1 MSSVQLFI
9 LDELE
14 RGEAY
19 GYQLGARARADRT
32 QLWTRVG
39 NSPVYSALKALRRH
53 GLIEA
58 VPTDTTDT
66 RPDRIRY
73 AITEPGRAA
82 LLQLRDNGL
91 RPAVLRVD
99 PFDAALVR
107 AGPLSVGELRNLV
120 VRRHADYTA
129 QHTALTGQLHAPGG
143 LAGDLSPI
151 EWHVVNHRL
160 ARLATE
166 ITWHE
171 ELLTDLTHLT
181 DLTDLI
187 DVTDPADRN
196 GRAGTPRSADRDD
209 DRDRPAALDAVL
221 P

>member
-1 MSSVQLFI
+1 MSSVQLFV

-19 GYQLGARARADRT
+19 GYQLGARAREDRT

-39 NSPVYSALKALRRH
+39 NSPIYSALKALRRH

-58 VPTDTTDT
+58 VRTDTTDT
-66 RPDRIRY
+66 RPDRIMY

-82 LLQLRDNGL
+82 LFQLRDNGL
-91 RPAVLRVD
+91 RAAVLRVD

-107 AGPLSVGELRNLV
+107 AGPLSGADLRDLV

-129 QHTALTGQLHAPGG
+129 QHAALTGQLQGPGG
-143 LAGDLSPI
+143 IAGHLSPI
-151 EWHVVNHRL
+151 ERHVINHLL

-171 ELLTDLTHLT
+171 ELLADLADPA
-181 DLTDLI
+181 DLTDR
-187 DVTDPADRN
+187 DR
-196 GRAGTPRSADRDD
+196 RSRFADRDSSAA
-209 DRDRPAALDAVL
+209 PAPVL
-221 P
+221 F

>member
-1 MSSVQLFI
+1 MSSVQLFV

-39 NSPVYSALKALRRH
+39 NSPIYSALKVLRRH

-58 VPTDTTDT
+58 VRTDTTDT
-66 RPDRIRY
+66 RSDRVMY

-82 LLQLRDNGL
+82 LCQLRDNGL
-91 RPAVLRVD
+91 RAAVLRVD

-107 AGPLSVGELRNLV
+107 AGPLSGGDLRDLV

-129 QHTALTGQLHAPGG
+129 QHTALTGQLHGRGG
-143 LAGDLSPI
+143 VAGDLSPI
-151 EWHVVNHRL
+151 ERHVVNHLL

-171 ELLTDLTHLT
+171 ELLTDLT
-181 DLTDLI
+181 
-187 DVTDPADRN
+187 DPA
-196 GRAGTPRSADRDD
+196 GLT
-209 DRDRPAALDAVL
+209 DRDRTPRFPDWDCSAVPAPV
-221 P
+221 PS

>member
-1 MSSVQLFI
+1 MSSVQLFV

-19 GYQLGARARADRT
+19 GYQLGARAREDRT

-39 NSPVYSALKALRRH
+39 NSPVYSALKTLRRH

-58 VPTDTTDT
+58 VAPDTTDT
-66 RPDRIRY
+66 RPDRIMY

-82 LLQLRDNGL
+82 LCQLRDNGL
-91 RPAVLRVD
+91 RAAVLRVD

-107 AGPLSVGELRNLV
+107 AGPLSGADLRDLV
-120 VRRHADYTA
+120 ARRHADYTA
-129 QHTALTGQLHAPGG
+129 QHTALIGQLYGPGG

-151 EWHVVNHRL
+151 ERHVVNHLL

-171 ELLTDLTHLT
+171 ELLAYL
-181 DLTDLI
+181 
-187 DVTDPADRN
+187 TDPADL
-196 GRAGTPRSADRDD
+196 T
-209 DRDRPAALDAVL
+209 DRDRTPRFPEQDRAAAPAPVL
-221 P
+221 S

>member
-1 MSSVQLFI
+1 MSSVQLFV

-19 GYQLGARARADRT
+19 GYELGARAREDRT
-32 QLWTRVG
+32 QLWTRIG
-39 NSPVYSALKALRRH
+39 NGPVYSALVALRRH
-53 GLIEA
+53 GLVEA
-58 VPTDTTDT
+58 VRTDTTDT

-129 QHTALTGQLHAPGG
+129 QHTALTGQLHGPGG
-143 LAGDLSPI
+143 LAGELSPI
-151 EWHVVNHRL
+151 ERQVVNHRL

-166 ITWHE
+166 ITWHG
-171 ELLTDLTHLT
+171 ELLASL
-181 DLTDLI
+181 
-187 DVTDPADRN
+187 TDPADR
-196 GRAGTPRSADRDD
+196 T
-209 DRDRPAALDAVL
+209 DRDRTSRFPGQDRAAAPVL
-221 P
+221 S

>member
-1 MSSVQLFI
+1 MSSVQLFV

-19 GYQLGARARADRT
+19 GYELGARAREDRT
-32 QLWTRVG
+32 QLWTRIG
-39 NSPVYSALKALRRH
+39 NGPVYSALVALRRH
-53 GLIEA
+53 GLVEA
-58 VPTDTTDT
+58 VRTDTTDT
-66 RPDRIRY
+66 RPDRIMY

-82 LLQLRDNGL
+82 LFQLRDNGL
-91 RPAVLRVD
+91 RAAVLRVD

-107 AGPLSVGELRNLV
+107 AGPLSAADLRNLV
-120 VRRHADYTA
+120 ARRHADYTA
-129 QHTALTGQLHAPGG
+129 QHTALTGHLHAPGG

-151 EWHVVNHRL
+151 ERHVVNHLL

-171 ELLTDLTHLT
+171 ELLTDLT
-181 DLTDLI
+181 

-196 GRAGTPRSADRDD
+196 GRARTPRSADRDD
-209 DRDRPAALDAVL
+209 DRDRSAALDAVL